1 MKYGTNILYE
11 MWHQQI
17 KQILF
22 KMLIYIHVKPDNDN
36 DNDNDPLK
44 MKCAL
49 LINTAFLNEY
59 YYVTLYLLIY
69 RYFMT

>member
-1 MKYGTNILYE
+1 
-11 MWHQQI
+11 
-17 KQILF
+17 
-22 KMLIYIHVKPDNDN
+22 MLIYIHVKPDNDNDN